1 MRFHEFYKFWE
12 GKIVEVQAIWDV
24 PEVMMQ
30 ANSWPMAP
38 SLGREYHI
46 PGPATLDGIVTGP
59 WNKQK
64 SDRSCSLVIEMLEYM
79 KLHPSTG
86 GPEVMEMERFW
97 HPKMNWYGPAGIG
110 TGRGISGFRHWHQI
124 PFLNGMPDRGKFVEE
139 IVYHFFG
146 DEDYAAVTG
155 WPNMIQTLSDD
166 GWMGIAPS
174 GKRINMLSLIH
185 I

>member
-1 MRFHEFYKFWE
+1 MPWPLGDMTGPDELYDTCYKPLLRSVPDLERRDWIVVGGLTKAGDEWVGCGGHYTGTFTAPWLDIPPTGHLVHMRFHEFYKFWE

-59 WNKQK
+59 W
-64 SDRSCSLVIEMLEYM
+64 
-79 KLHPSTG
+79 
-86 GPEVMEMERFW
+86 
-97 HPKMNWYGPAGIG
+97 
-110 TGRGISGFRHWHQI
+110 
-124 PFLNGMPDRGKFVEE
+124 
-139 IVYHFFG
+139 
-146 DEDYAAVTG
+146 
-155 WPNMIQTLSDD
+155 
-166 GWMGIAPS
+166 
-174 GKRINMLSLIH
+174 LSLIH